1 MHKILKNLSGSGD
14 ITELL
19 KFLDTNHPEVLEESI
34 KSKEKSNSFF
44 LHFAYGIQENYEKI
58 NYLYQLNKKY
68 GYKFINDFN
77 QKNETKDELKEIINS
92 RYSEQFIIDC
102 LNELPKEERIQ
113 LLMEKRVLSKAFD
126 NNRVKLLEELQKY
139 TELWKDEKELKY
151 IKDNY
156 LKNLALSELF
166 YKNTNTDNNEEMK
179 IQCVKFI
186 EHELKLMEKYNL
198 ESTLDKIVTYLKD
211 MSKKEEV
218 FTQEFKEQLVGLS
231 LESPYTKVTNA
242 VLKTLFN
249 EKLSTYKPE
258 KPLWMHFEHLKNKDI
273 LYQFLDNIKYNDY
286 WEDKEGVKHY
296 KIDYLEKALT
306 SMDVKIDTKG
316 YGKDNRAKRNRAI
329 SITVLPTIEEYLVN
343 EIEGKIGF
351 VREVLKPSSI
361 IVGQF
366 SIKVPEKTEDMR
378 SFIDK
383 TLGFKEQDELIVLK
397 KIKFYMRNIK
407 GVEEVLANDLFKD
420 EELKIML
427 ENFSSYQFDEKR
439 LEMLKEKM
447 VEKSLILN
455 LEEIDQKKVWGKDK
469 IYLEE
474 ITTINNYNKMQK
486 KFENTPENKV
496 KKAKI

>member
-1 MHKILKNLSGSGD
+1 
-14 ITELL
+14 
-19 KFLDTNHPEVLEESI
+19 
-34 KSKEKSNSFF
+34 
-44 LHFAYGIQENYEKI
+44 
-58 NYLYQLNKKY
+58 
-68 GYKFINDFN
+68 
-77 QKNETKDELKEIINS
+77 
-92 RYSEQFIIDC
+92 
-102 LNELPKEERIQ
+102 
-113 LLMEKRVLSKAFD
+113 MEKRVLSKAFD

-198 ESTLDKIVTYLKD
+198 ESTIDKIVTYLKD

-397 KIKFYMRNIK
+397 KIKF
-407 GVEEVLANDLFKD
+407 
-420 EELKIML
+420 
-427 ENFSSYQFDEKR
+427 
-439 LEMLKEKM
+439 
-447 VEKSLILN
+447 SLLN
-455 LEEIDQKKVWGKDK
+455 
-469 IYLEE
+469 Y
-474 ITTINNYNKMQK
+474 T
-486 KFENTPENKV
+486 
-496 KKAKI
+496 